1 MRAVPRGW
9 RHDRISVDDGDAD
22 REHDEEEELR
32 SSGIEADGSH
42 Q

>member
-1 MRAVPRGW
+1 MRVVPRGW

-22 REHDEEEELR
+22 RERDEEELR

-42 Q
+42 R